1 MDLLNDRIGFNFTI
15 VDFSA
20 AHKKPAF
27 QGIKGNPPHE
37 AQYQPIDYSL
47 KVNYEYEI
55 GQEHSQEGK

>member
-37 AQYQPIDYSL
+37 A
-47 KVNYEYEI
+47 
-55 GQEHSQEGK
+55 